1 MNKVKRF
8 ARTQTQSARATAHQS
23 QWHFVLPAL
32 LVFVG
37 VGLLLWWRWP
47 AGAGQIN
54 AAPVAAPEVGA
65 PAVDF
70 SLPALTG
77 ETVRLG
83 DLAGQVV
90 IVNLWATWCPP
101 CKAEMPAIDAYYEAH
116 RGEGLT
122 VLAVNSQD
130 APTTVQ
136 AFINAQGFHFPVL
149 LDQHNVVSDLY
160 QVQGLPTTF
169 VIDRDG
175 VIQHIQIGAISAQ
188 QLDAV
193 VRPLL

>member
-1 MNKVKRF
+1 MSKVKRF
-8 ARTQTQSARATAHQS
+8 AKPYTPGANATARKLQF
-23 QWHFVLPAL
+23 QFILAVILGFV
-32 LVFVG
+32 V
-37 VGLLLWWRWP
+37 VGLLFWWQLP
-47 AGAGQIN
+47 AGDQPAN
-54 AAPVAAPEVGA
+54 AAPVAAPAVGA
-65 PAVDF
+65 PALDF
-70 SLPALTG
+70 SLPALSG
-77 ETVRLG
+77 ATVQLH
-83 DLAGQVV
+83 DMAGQVV

-101 CKAEMPAIDAYYEAH
+101 CKAEMPAIDAYYQAH
-116 RGEGLT
+116 QAEGLT

-160 QVQGLPTTF
+160 QVQGLPTTV

-175 VIQHIQIGAISAQ
+175 IIRHIQVGAISAQ

-193 VRPLL
+193 VSPLL

>member
-1 MNKVKRF
+1 MVRSLVSNRWLRAGIV
-8 ARTQTQSARATAHQS
+8 AVVLGAWPACSGLDHDDEVPSAGAPS
-23 QWHFVLPAL
+23 LDFVLQDMN
-32 LVFVG
+32 G
-37 VGLLLWWRWP
+37 K
-47 AGAGQIN
+47 
-54 AAPVAAPEVGA
+54 
-65 PAVDF
+65 D
-70 SLPALTG
+70 
-77 ETVRLG
+77 VRLADFKG
-83 DLAGQVV
+83 RPVL
-90 IVNLWATWCPP
+90 INFWATWCPP